1 MQSIISNVKVKD
13 NRNNIYN
20 FDYDLFT
27 NFTLFFIIEFKINK
41 ITMDYIFYCISFDK
55 LQYIIHQ
62 FDYISDINSYIFSLN
77 VFNKNEK
84 LNN

>member
-20 FDYDLFT
+20 FQYDLFA

-41 ITMDYIFYCISFDK
+41 ITMDYIFYYISFDK

>member
-13 NRNNIYN
+13 NRNNIYI
-20 FDYDLFT
+20 FDYDLFA

-62 FDYISDINSYIFSLN
+62 FDYNSDINSYIFSLN

>member
-13 NRNNIYN
+13 NRNKIYN
-20 FDYDLFT
+20 FDYDLFA

-41 ITMDYIFYCISFDK
+41 ITIDYIFYCISFNK

>member
-13 NRNNIYN
+13 NQNNIYN
-20 FDYDLFT
+20 FDYDLFI

-41 ITMDYIFYCISFDK
+41 ITIDYIFYCISFDK

-77 VFNKNEK
+77 VFNENEK

>member
-13 NRNNIYN
+13 NWNNIYN
-20 FDYDLFT
+20 FDYDLFV
-27 NFTLFFIIEFKINK
+27 NFTLFFIIESLINK
-41 ITMDYIFYCISFDK
+41 TTMDYIFYCISFDK

-77 VFNKNEK
+77 IFNKNEK

>member
-20 FDYDLFT
+20 FDYDLFV